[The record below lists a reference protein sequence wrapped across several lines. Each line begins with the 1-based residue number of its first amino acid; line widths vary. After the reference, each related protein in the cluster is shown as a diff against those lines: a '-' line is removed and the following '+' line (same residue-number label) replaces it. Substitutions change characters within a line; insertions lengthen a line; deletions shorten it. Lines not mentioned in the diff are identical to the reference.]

1 MRPYVVLDQQQ
12 VCCGAVLLS
21 TQVYETLAVVNG
33 YSLLFIVISGPHYMA
48 WFSSEPDRFDRE
60 RFDRADA
67 DCFEVMMISMKGG
80 FAERVGLGRVY
91 ADAWNWTDGELEE
104 YTLI

>member
-1 MRPYVVLDQQQ
+1 MRLYVVLDQQK

-21 TQVYETLAVVNG
+21 TQDYEKLAVVDG
-33 YSLLFIVISGPHYMA
+33 CGLFIVISGPHYMA
-48 WFSSEPDRFDRE
+48 WFSSEPDQFHRE

-67 DCFEVMMISMKGG
+67 DYFEVMMISLKGG
-80 FAERVGLGRVY
+80 FAERVGVGRIY
-91 ADAWNWTDGELEE
+91 ADAWDWMNGELEE